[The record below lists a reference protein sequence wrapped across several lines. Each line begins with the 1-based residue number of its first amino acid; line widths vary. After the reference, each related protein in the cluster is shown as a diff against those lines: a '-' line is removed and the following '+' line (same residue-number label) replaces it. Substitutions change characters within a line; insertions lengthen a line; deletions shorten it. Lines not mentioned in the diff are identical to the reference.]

1 MDARLLILGVLHRG
15 DFHPYEI
22 KRRLEAAMVECYI
35 DMDVGTLYYAVRQLE
50 KNGLIEAI
58 AQERVA
64 RGGMRTIYA
73 ITAHGRAEF
82 RDGLHAQFEKE
93 GPVSQT
99 LYGAMLFLHLA
110 DLDAVQDALCRRI
123 GRLDELVVKLDPIRK
138 DLAPILS
145 TGGEHLLDHL
155 DQQRRLDRE
164 WLKALLAD
172 LQKHGIRDV
181 ADPSALAARS

>member
-1 MDARLLILGVLHRG
+1 
-15 DFHPYEI
+15 
-22 KRRLEAAMVECYI
+22 
-35 DMDVGTLYYAVRQLE
+35 
-50 KNGLIEAI
+50 
-58 AQERVA
+58 
-64 RGGMRTIYA
+64 
-73 ITAHGRAEF
+73 
-82 RDGLHAQFEKE
+82 
-93 GPVSQT
+93 
-99 LYGAMLFLHLA
+99 MLFLHLA

-123 GRLDELVVKLDPIRK
+123 GRLDELIVKLDPLRT